1 MRKIFVLIAILLINF
16 TFSQQFI
23 LTEANY
29 KLKDENSK
37 NYVVIDL
44 SGHKKEDLFK
54 TVKENLFKI
63 YKDANDE
70 QYSELPNEQITF
82 NVMSQ
87 TSRTIFINRKGAN
100 VWKVVNKYEINFK
113 DDKIM
118 IKPSFVNLTNTN
130 NGNVVTIG
138 NFFDSR
144 GVVRFQNAILFAE
157 AFTNTFIKDF
167 KVDLIENKSNDW

>member
-87 TSRTIFINRKGAN
+87 TSRTIFINRKG
-100 VWKVVNKYEINFK
+100 
-113 DDKIM
+113 
-118 IKPSFVNLTNTN
+118 
-130 NGNVVTIG
+130 G
-138 NFFDSR
+138 
-144 GVVRFQNAILFAE
+144 
-157 AFTNTFIKDF
+157 
-167 KVDLIENKSNDW
+167 